1 MAFQGSLSELPLPDI
16 IQLVAVSGK
25 TGAFTLSR
33 AGERGQILLQEGQIS
48 HASVG
53 HLLGEEAVY
62 ELATWS
68 DGDFTFEPGSSS
80 EQRTISKSNTNLL
93 MEAARRMDEW
103 KILAKR
109 IKSTRQ
115 VPVPVQGDFTT
126 SVSFTA
132 DEWRIA
138 SLVDGRR
145 TIEELAVALNRS
157 PFETAKVLFGLVTSN
172 VISLRD
178 DFVRPHRPRLYSLTV
193 EELAMLCD
201 QIHDLGKQCAG
212 DQALDPRFERDAEL
226 CRAELSSGRVLDGLE
241 DLIRRHEQTLSAI
254 AGDDAR
260 KAFVEDV
267 GAVLGGPLV

>member
-1 MAFQGSLSELPLPDI
+1 MSFQGSLAELPLPDI

-33 AGERGQILLQEGQIS
+33 NSERGQIFLREGQIG
-48 HASVG
+48 HASAG
-53 HLLGEEAVY
+53 HLVGEEAVY

-68 DGDFTFEPGSSS
+68 EGDFTFEPGAAF
-80 EQRTISKSNTNLL
+80 EQQTINKSNTNLL

-109 IKSTRQ
+109 IRSTRQ
-115 VPVPVQGDFTT
+115 VPVAVQGDFSA

-132 DEWRIA
+132 GEWRLA
-138 SLVDGRR
+138 SLIDGRR
-145 TIEELAVALNRS
+145 SIEELAVALDLS
-157 PFETAKVLFGLVTSN
+157 PFETSKTLFGLLTSN
-172 VISLRD
+172 IITLRD

-201 QIHDLGKQCAG
+201 QVHDLGKQQAG
-212 DQALDPRFERDAEL
+212 DRAQDPRFERDAEL

-241 DLIRRHEQTLSAI
+241 DLVRRHEQTLAAI
-254 AGDDAR
+254 GGEDAR
-260 KAFVEDV
+260 RAFVEDV
-267 GAVLGGPLV
+267 SVVLSGTQV